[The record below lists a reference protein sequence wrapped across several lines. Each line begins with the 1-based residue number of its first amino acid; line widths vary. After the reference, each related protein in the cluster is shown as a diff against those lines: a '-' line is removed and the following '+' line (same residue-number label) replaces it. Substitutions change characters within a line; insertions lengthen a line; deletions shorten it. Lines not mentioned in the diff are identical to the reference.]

1 MPVPEPQRRQ
11 VDDFRIRVRAT
22 PTALGTFRDGLR
34 DWLGQFPLNPADAFD
49 VVLACSEC
57 LTLVIEDRPRQVA
70 LVIEVSAGFE
80 GDRIVVVARDYGLW
94 HESHAEPCE
103 EPLALSLMRALMD
116 SVEWERHHDGQTI
129 TLSRRVGRI

>member
-1 MPVPEPQRRQ
+1 MPVPEPQREQ
-11 VDDFRIRVRAT
+11 VDDFRMRVRAT
-22 PTALGTFRDGLR
+22 PTALGPFRDSLR
-34 DWLGQFPLNPADAFD
+34 KWLGQFPLNPAAAFD

-70 LVIEVSAGFE
+70 LVVEVRAGFE

-116 SVEWERHHDGQTI
+116 SVEWERHPDGQTI
-129 TLSRRVGRI
+129 TLARFVGRV